1 MILILNKIITGNI
14 GDDSLSIINFD
25 EKNEVE
31 TIYIKDLIG
40 INKRFGPW
48 DMALNCKNQL
58 LIVNSY
64 SESLIIMDLDNKKI
78 IDYIKLGKFPISV
91 NIFMSKIY
99 ILNCDSNSLSILDES
114 SLSKLEEVYLGEK
127 PSDILIDSANFKIYI
142 ANSNGNSISIID
154 LVDNSIEVVNL
165 NFQPFKLFIYG
176 SQLFI
181 LSYVNNGVLN
191 FSCICS
197 LDLENRKIKENK
209 IKGLYMDF
217 LIIDDLECILT
228 NSEDGFLLSYN
239 FENNNF
245 NKKLYLGGLPN
256 KMIVDKRTLY
266 VTDLLDNC
274 VKVVDLVDYS
284 LERIIKVGKEPQG
297 FILL

>member
-1 MILILNKIITGNI
+1 MLMLNKIITGNI
-14 GDDSLSIINFD
+14 GDDSLSIIDLD
-25 EKNEVE
+25 EKKEVE
-31 TIYIKDLIG
+31 TLYIKDLTG

-64 SESLIIMDLDNKKI
+64 SESLLIMDLDNKKI
-78 IDYIKLGKFPISV
+78 IDHIKLGRFPISV
-91 NIFMSKIY
+91 HIFMSKIY
-99 ILNCDSNSLSILDES
+99 ILNCDSNSLSILDEN

-127 PSDILIDSANFKIYI
+127 PSDVLIDSFNFKIYV
-142 ANSNGNSISIID
+142 ANSNGNSISVID
-154 LVDNSIEVVNL
+154 LVDNSIEIINV

-191 FSCICS
+191 YCCICS
-197 LDLENRKIKENK
+197 MDLENRKLRENK

-217 LIIDDLECILT
+217 IIMDDLECILT
-228 NSEDGFLLSYN
+228 NSEDGYLFTYNLKNKNLS
-239 FENNNF
+239 
-245 NKKLYLGGLPN
+245 KKLYLGGLPN
-256 KMIVDKRTLY
+256 KMIIDNKRLY
-266 VTDLLDNC
+266 VTDLIDNC
-274 VKVVDLVDYS
+274 IKVVNLVDYS
-284 LERIIKVGKEPQG
+284 LDGIIKVGKEPQG